1 MEKRFKRITFDDTRI
16 LFILKG
22 MLVGLFAGLVVSF
35 FRLGI
40 ETLSKKIQFFYQQS
54 QQTPSILIGLFL
66 FSLVA
71 AFLVGQLIKHEPAIK
86 GSGIPQVEGQLQGEL
101 TYNWFSVL
109 WKKWL
114 AESFPSVPVYS

>member
-40 ETLSKKIQFFYQQS
+40 ETLSKKIQFFISKASKHQA
-54 QQTPSILIGLFL
+54 
-66 FSLVA
+66 FSLA
-71 AFLVGQLIKHEPAIK
+71 CFFFH
-86 GSGIPQVEGQLQGEL
+86 
-101 TYNWFSVL
+101 
-109 WKKWL
+109 WL
-114 AESFPSVPVYS
+114 LLF